1 MVYATVVIATHNRVD
16 ILRRTLEAM
25 LRQDF
30 SDYEIIVVDDGSKDN
45 TKTVLKE
52 FSEKNKKISTISYA
66 KSGGPAKA
74 RNKGIDKAK
83 GEIIAI
89 MDDDCI
95 PAKNWLGNLI
105 SPFKQNKKIGITSSY
120 SEFGGTSTAY
130 RKELLLKSEKF
141 DENFPFSNREDTD
154 TVFKIQD
161 LGFDVKKVNADF
173 EHVHKQPEGL
183 GNKIKYGLKRIWIHQ
198 VDPLLYKKH
207 PKRAKEFMDIKF
219 GFLRN
224 PMADFKTATGLWAS
238 DGKMNFS
245 SPQGIVLLQNKT
257 PVHTLTIILLG
268 IGYVFLVKF
277 ARLWGS
283 IKHGKLLI

>member
-1 MVYATVVIATHNRVD
+1 MVYATVVIATHNREN
-16 ILRRTLEAM
+16 ILRRTLERM
-25 LRQDF
+25 LEQDF
-30 SDYEIIVVDDGSKDN
+30 SDYEVIVVDDGSRDN
-45 TKTVLKE
+45 TKSVLDE
-52 FSEKNKKISTISYA
+52 FSKNNKISAISYA

-74 RNKGIDKAK
+74 RNRGIDKAH

-105 SPFKQNKKIGITSSY
+105 APFPKNPKIGIASSY

-130 RKELLLKSEKF
+130 RKDLLLKSGKF

-161 LGFDVKKVNADF
+161 LGFEVKKVKADF
-173 EHVHKQPEGL
+173 EHVHKQPQGL
-183 GNKIKYGLKRIWIHQ
+183 LNKIRYGLKRIWIHQ

-207 PKRAKEFMDIKF
+207 PQRTKEFMDIKF

-257 PVHTLTIILLG
+257 PIHTSIIILLG
-268 IGYVFLVKF
+268 IGYVFLVKS

-283 IKHGKLLI
+283 IKYGKFLI

>member
-1 MVYATVVIATHNRVD
+1 MVYASVVIATHNRED
-16 ILRRTLEAM
+16 ILRRTLEEM
-25 LRQDF
+25 LKQDF
-30 SDYEIIVVDDGSKDN
+30 SDYEVIVVDDGSRDN
-45 TKTVLKE
+45 TKSVLQE
-52 FSEKNKKISTISYA
+52 FSKNNKISTISYA

-74 RNKGIDKAK
+74 RNKGIDRAN

-105 SPFKQNKKIGITSSY
+105 SVFKQNPKIGITSSY

-130 RKELLLKSEKF
+130 RKELLLKSGKF
-141 DENFPFSNREDTD
+141 DETFPFSNREDTD

-161 LGFDVKKVNADF
+161 LGFEVKKVKADF
-173 EHVHKQPEGL
+173 EHVHKQPQGF

-207 PKRAKEFMDIKF
+207 PQRTKEFMDIKF

-238 DGKMNFS
+238 DGKINFS
-245 SPQGIVLLQNKT
+245 SPQGVVLLKNRT
-257 PVHTLTIILLG
+257 PVHTFIIILLG
-268 IGYVFLVKF
+268 IGYVFLVKS

-283 IKHGKLLI
+283 IKYGKLLI